1 MSFSVPPAFAAWQHR
16 DARAGFEVVFLH
28 PEGSGFRVDGATTA
42 VEDGDA
48 WVVRYSI
55 AFDAAW
61 TARGARVE
69 GRSAAGLSEVSLA
82 GDGAGEW
89 QINGTAAPAL
99 EGCLDVDLESSA
111 LTNAF
116 PVRRLR
122 LAIGGDAEA
131 PAVYVRAADLGIERL
146 EQRYRR
152 LDDDGDRQRY
162 GYTAP
167 RFGFACELLYDR
179 SGLLLDY
186 PGIATRAA

>member
-28 PEGSGFRVDGATTA
+28 ADGSGFRVDGATTA

-48 WVVRYSI
+48 WMVRYSI
-55 AFDAAW
+55 GFDAAW
-61 TARGARVE
+61 TARSARVE
-69 GRSAAGLSEVSLA
+69 GRSAAGPSEVSLA
-82 GDGAGEW
+82 GDGAGAWE
-89 QINGTAAPAL
+89 INGKAAPAL

-122 LAIGGDAEA
+122 LAIGDDAEA
-131 PAVYVRAADLGIERL
+131 PAVYVRAADLRVERL

-152 LDDDGDRQRY
+152 LDDDEDRQRY

-179 SGLLLDY
+179 FGLVLDY